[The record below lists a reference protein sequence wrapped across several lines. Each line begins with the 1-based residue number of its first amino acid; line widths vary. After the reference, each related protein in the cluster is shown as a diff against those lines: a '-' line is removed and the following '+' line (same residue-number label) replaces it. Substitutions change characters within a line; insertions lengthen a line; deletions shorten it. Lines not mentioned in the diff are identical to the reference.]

1 MAITQ
6 TFDPLAEDAIDLL
19 RCASDDELL
28 AHTAE
33 IEAYGRRVDALRVV
47 AAAEVAHRSR
57 RELEGAALSAQ
68 KGCRNASE
76 LLQRVTGAAGRTV
89 ESWMRL
95 GAQLRGRPTLIG
107 IEGPAD
113 FPAVT
118 VAVTEGRI
126 GVDVATAIVTALAP
140 TIGRAHPEDFAAAE
154 QALVTAAGESTA
166 DSIRVQ
172 AAVWQAAIDP
182 DGVEPSEERA
192 MARRGIRLGRARD
205 GLIPISGGLMP
216 EAAGA
221 LSRLFDAHLTP
232 RTAPAF
238 LSAEERDAQSL
249 ERDPRTPDQQRH
261 DVFMGIVDSAARA
274 ADAPSIG
281 GAAPTVLVS
290 VRADDLDRGG
300 GAGYID
306 GVEAPVSIRAVGQ
319 KICAGGSQRVVIDPT
334 GRVVQLGVPQRVF
347 NSQQRRAIGVRDGG
361 CLIPD
366 CPIPAA
372 WSEIH
377 HVLEWANGGKTH
389 TDNGVLLC
397 WFHHRTI
404 DSSGWQIRMV
414 RGSPQIKAPPWIDP
428 NADWRP
434 ATKSRTRLADEI
446 DGSG

>member
-334 GRVVQLGVPQRVF
+334 GRGCSWAFRSGCSTPSR
-347 NSQQRRAIGVRDGG
+347 GG
-361 CLIPD
+361 RSVC
-366 CPIPAA
+366 
-372 WSEIH
+372 
-377 HVLEWANGGKTH
+377 GT
-389 TDNGVLLC
+389 
-397 WFHHRTI
+397 
-404 DSSGWQIRMV
+404 
-414 RGSPQIKAPPWIDP
+414 
-428 NADWRP
+428 ADVS
-434 ATKSRTRLADEI
+434 SRTVRYRRRGPRFTMSWSGRTAEKRIPTTECCCVGSTIGRLIVPGGRYAWFEVRRRSRRLP
-446 DGSG
+446 G